1 MNKFWNKKTV
11 VRLIL
16 LFCIGL
22 GLVLLFQKINLQG
35 SDLLEALR
43 RFSLQSL
50 LLAMGVTFVQLVF
63 QITRLWVL
71 CPQSAGVTWRQA
83 ANTYVSGQFIG
94 NFVLSQA
101 GHAVKIALLRKEN
114 DENGRQIDAP
124 EATAI
129 ILVDKLI
136 DVGILVTLALVS
148 ALQVSVALPQ
158 VKWVEKG
165 VIVLLGVPF
174 LAIAVWTFIRFLRQ
188 RFPRI
193 RRWFRK
199 FQVGLTVV
207 RHPMQ
212 IRNAV
217 VMDLGDWF
225 TEALLLQILCIA
237 QGQPLALPQLLLC
250 LFLLNVGLSVPTTM
264 ANLGTYEAALAFSLN
279 AMGMPLA
286 QGVVVATL
294 FHGYQLLSLPMWMF
308 FQKLSDRRPFA
319 RKLISAVPA
328 SLSQESR
335 KVTTK

>member
-1 MNKFWNKKTV
+1 MNRFWNKKTA
-11 VRLIL
+11 VRLVL
-16 LFCIGL
+16 LFCMGL
-22 GLVLLFQKINLQG
+22 GLALLFQKINLQG
-35 SDLLEALR
+35 SDLLDALR

-50 LLAMGVTFVQLVF
+50 LLALGVTFVQLVF

-71 CPQSAGVTWRQA
+71 CPRDAAVAWGQA
-83 ANTYVSGQFIG
+83 ANTYISGQFIG

-114 DENGRQIDAP
+114 DKNGRKIDTP

-165 VIVLLGVPF
+165 AIVLLGVPF

-188 RFPRI
+188 RFPRV

-207 RHPMQ
+207 RNPMQ

-225 TEALLLQILCIA
+225 TEALLLQMLCMA
-237 QGQPLALPQLLLC
+237 QGQPLSLPQLLLC
-250 LFLLNVGLSVPTTM
+250 LFLLNVGLSVPTTI

-294 FHGYQLLSLPMWMF
+294 FHGYQLFSLPMWMF
-308 FQKLSDRRPFA
+308 FQKLSDRLPFS
-319 RKLISAVPA
+319 RKLISAIPA
-328 SLSQESR
+328 SPLKERTNITS
-335 KVTTK
+335 K